1 MEQDKKQKKDHGIDR
16 HYILSV
22 LKGVS
27 FVCVILAT
35 IALWER
41 LWPVSQPG
49 PSNSQQMNQEVSV
62 QESNSPP
69 AQEEPVSQPTPSNS
83 QPVKQEVSVKESKA
97 PPAQE
102 EEVTALRKKLDAAEG
117 ELALLRKQSE
127 KEQKKLLN
135 SVYNTMRDY
144 QVWTANR
151 LGKKNFV
158 FRDLP
163 YGPEMM
169 VVPAIN
175 LNPEPYFHEDPG
187 PDEEKPGTEREVTKP
202 IAVGVTPLTQAEW
215 ARCEKSGACPPRKD
229 AAEADSED
237 GFIKWFGADE
247 ADMYARWLNKEIR
260 RKTGKPG
267 RYRPMTQDERE
278 MLTEMARI
286 LKIDEGLNLSG
297 MGWLMGHAKD
307 RLVCDLP

>member
-1 MEQDKKQKKDHGIDR
+1 MEQDKKQKKVHGIDR

-41 LWPVSQPG
+41 LWPVSQ
-49 PSNSQQMNQEVSV
+49 S
-62 QESNSPP
+62 
-69 AQEEPVSQPTPSNS
+69 APSNS
-83 QPVKQEVSVKESKA
+83 QPLNQEVSAQESKT

-102 EEVTALRKKLDAAEG
+102 EEVTVLRKKLDAAEG
-117 ELALLRKQSE
+117 ELAIADKKLAAREDELVLLRQQSE
-127 KEQKKLLN
+127 EEQKKLAN
-135 SVYNTMRDY
+135 IVHSTMRDY
-144 QVWTANR
+144 QAWTANR

-169 VVPAIN
+169 VVPAVN
-175 LNPEPYFHEDPG
+175 LNPEPYFPEDPG
-187 PDEEKPGTEREVTKP
+187 PDEEKPTPEREVTKP

-215 ARCEKSGACPPRKD
+215 ARCEKSGACTPRQD
-229 AAEADSED
+229 AAETDSED
-237 GFIKWFGADE
+237 GFIKWFRADE
-247 ADMYARWLNKEIR
+247 AEMYARWLNKEIR

-267 RYRPMTQDERE
+267 RYRPMTQDEKE
-278 MLTEMARI
+278 ILTDMARI
-286 LKIDEGLNLSG
+286 LKMDEGLALSG